1 MKAYNDII
9 VAFHEGRGGR
19 YHNPGHL
26 KYLPDVKCLQD
37 LYDDSL
43 YIVDTDQD
51 DNKLPIEEHVL
62 LDSGGNEILHGK
74 DIYEKTGV
82 LGIDGQYDSY
92 YVFHLDEMP
101 ERFEGVMANEVKN
114 GISLDEDTKHT
125 IVEYLAEQGYEKADI
140 LMDEDTK
147 EIYEGLS
154 KFVDDDD
161 PIDPY
166 TFRVEELDEN
176 DEARLMKFE
185 YDGIESCCLVYEDG
199 TIFTP
204 YDWQSR
210 DYPTSI
216 EDVEDC
222 KWMDYLGMG
231 TIILNGL
238 PRSPLLF

>member
-1 MKAYNDII
+1 MKEYKDII

-19 YHNPGHL
+19 FHNPGHL
-26 KYLPDVKCLQD
+26 TYLPDVKCLQD

-43 YIVDTDQD
+43 YIVDIDQD

-82 LGIDGQYDSY
+82 LDIDGQYDSY

-114 GISLDEDTKHT
+114 GISMDEETKNT
-125 IVEYLAEQGYEKADI
+125 IVEYLAEQGYEKTDM

-147 EIYEGLS
+147 GIYSILS
-154 KFVDDDD
+154 DFVTEDN
-161 PIDPY
+161 PINPY

-176 DEARLMKFE
+176 DEARLMMFE

-199 TIFTP
+199 TMFTP
-204 YDWQSR
+204 DDWH
-210 DYPTSI
+210 DPCYPMLMN
-216 EDVEDC
+216 EVENFEWVDSEGRRAV
-222 KWMDYLGMG
+222 M
-231 TIILNGL
+231 LNGL
-238 PRSPLLF
+238 PRIMK